1 MKTPETIPTL
11 TRDDLLAWPKAEL
24 HCHLDG
30 SLRLSTLL
38 DLAQQQGK
46 TNLLPADNVEALE
59 AFLQKIDDSE
69 TNPLGE
75 WLFRPSVAFGTRGE
89 RFGWIP

>member
-1 MKTPETIPTL
+1 MNTPETIPTL

-46 TNLLPADNVEALE
+46 IALLPAMRAAEREAGS
-59 AFLQKIDDSE
+59 AVRFDS
-69 TNPLGE
+69 
-75 WLFRPSVAFGTRGE
+75 
-89 RFGWIP
+89 